1 METTFD
7 GPNPAIQNAGDR
19 VANDLKNGAKNVQ
32 AVGASELKNLIADVE
47 DLVNRVA
54 NLKDA
59 DVVRIRGRV
68 EHALASAK
76 QSIASGTESVRYQA
90 RRVASTADG
99 YVRESPWQALGIA
112 ALVGV
117 AIGLLASRRA

>member
-7 GPNPAIQNAGDR
+7 GTNTAIQNGVKSA
-19 VANDLKNGAKNVQ
+19 Q
-32 AVGASELKNLIADVE
+32 AVGASELKSLIADVE
-47 DLVNRVA
+47 DLVSRVA

-68 EHALASAK
+68 ESALASAK
-76 QSIASGTESVRYQA
+76 QSIASGTESVRFQA

-99 YVRESPWQALGIA
+99 YVRESPWQALGMA

-117 AIGLLASRRA
+117 VIGFLASRRS

>member
-1 METTFD
+1 MEATHD
-7 GPNPAIQNAGDR
+7 GSNATVQGAAERLAADVR
-19 VANDLKNGAKNVQ
+19 NGAEKVETL
-32 AVGASELKNLIADVE
+32 GASELKRLIADVE
-47 DLVNRVA
+47 DLLSRVS

-76 QSIASGTESVRYQA
+76 QSIASGTESVRFQA
-90 RRVASTADG
+90 RRVASNADG

-112 ALVGV
+112 ALVGL
-117 AIGLLASRRA
+117 AIGILASRRS